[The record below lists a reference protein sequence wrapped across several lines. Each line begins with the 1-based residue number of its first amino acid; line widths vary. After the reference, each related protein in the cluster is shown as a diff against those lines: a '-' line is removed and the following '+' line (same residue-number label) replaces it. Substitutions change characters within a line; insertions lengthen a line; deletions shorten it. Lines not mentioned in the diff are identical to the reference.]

1 MMLRTAKELI
11 GYTIRALD
19 DDVGHVD
26 DFYFDDR
33 YWLIRYLVVDTGGWL
48 SGRKVLL
55 SPLTIGQPDWAR
67 RVLPVKLT
75 KEQIENSPDIDLEK
89 PVSRQ
94 HEVALHEYYGWVP
107 YWTSMMEPLAAPR
120 PMPIHF
126 GPLVPSPSSASTGPI
141 PQDMIE
147 QQERQKS
154 EYDPHLR
161 SMEEVIGY
169 NILARDGEIGHVET
183 FILDDEN
190 WSIMYLV
197 VDTHNWLPGKKVLVA
212 LAWVEAV
219 NWPEEQVQI
228 DLERETIKNSPAYN
242 PEDPINRETET
253 VLYDYYGRPVYW
265 NK

>member
-1 MMLRTAKELI
+1 MLRTAKELI
-11 GYTIRALD
+11 GYNIRALD

-33 YWLIRYLVVDTGGWL
+33 SWVIRYLVVDTGGWL

-55 SPLTIGQPDWAR
+55 SPLTVGQPDWAQQ
-67 RVLPVKLT
+67 VLPVKLT
-75 KEQIENSPDIDLEK
+75 KDQIENSPSIDLDK

-94 HEVALHEYYGWVP
+94 HEMALHDYYGWAP
-107 YWTSMMEPLAAPR
+107 YWTAMRQPMGAPR
-120 PMPIHF
+120 PMPVRF
-126 GPLVPSPSSASTGPI
+126 GPLVPDTSDGPDG
-141 PQDMIE
+141 QDVI
-147 QQERQKS
+147 ERQEQRKS

-169 NILARDGEIGHVET
+169 RIAARDGEIGHVET

-197 VDTHNWLPGKKVLVA
+197 VDTGNWLPGKKVLVA

-219 NWPEEQVQI
+219 HWLEELVLV
-228 DLERETIKNSPAYN
+228 DLEQETIKNSPEYD
-242 PEDPINRETET
+242 PEDPINREMEM

-265 NK
+265 